1 MIDKLTIIGVGL
13 IGSSLSLALKQAGAV
28 GQVTG
33 FGRNQQNLARGIE
46 LGVLDNFAD
55 SIEASVSD
63 ADVIVVAVPLGA
75 MRQVFTAL
83 KPAIKQGAIITDV
96 GSAKGSVVT
105 AARAE
110 LGALFPRFVPGH
122 PIAGT
127 EKSGVEAG
135 FASLYQ
141 KRRVIMTPLPQTDQD
156 AISVIDEMW
165 RHCGA
170 IIEYLSVEHHDKVLA
185 ATSHL
190 PHMLAYALVHQL
202 SNLNDHEEIFR
213 YASGG
218 FRDFTR
224 IASSDPVMWRD
235 VCISNGDALVNLIE
249 QYQQELDRVKAAIN
263 AEDADE
269 LLRLFGRAK
278 SERDSLIGNC

>member
-1 MIDKLTIIGVGL
+1 MIDRLAIIGVGL
-13 IGSSLSLALKQAGAV
+13 IGSSLALALKQAGAV
-28 GQVTG
+28 RQVIG
-33 FGRNQQNLARGIE
+33 YGRNLENLEKGIE
-46 LGVLDNFAD
+46 LGVIDSLATTVAD
-55 SIEASVSD
+55 CVRD

-75 MRQVFTAL
+75 MRQVFAEL
-83 KPAIKQGAIITDV
+83 KASAGRDSVITDV
-96 GSAKGSVVT
+96 GSAKGSVI
-105 AARAE
+105 AAASEE
-110 LGALFPRFVPGH
+110 LGDLLPRFVPGH

-141 KRRVIMTPLPQTDQD
+141 GRRVILTPLEQTDAD
-156 AISVIDEMW
+156 AVEVIDDMW

-190 PHMLAYALVHQL
+190 PHMLAYALVHHL

-213 YASGG
+213 YAAGG
-218 FRDFTR
+218 FRDFSR
-224 IASSDPVMWRD
+224 IASSDPIMWRD
-235 VCISNGDALVNLIE
+235 VCLANGDALITLID
-249 QYQQELDRVKAAIN
+249 QYQQELERIASAIRDG
-263 AEDADE
+263 DADE
-269 LLRLFGRAK
+269 LLKLFGRAK

>member
-1 MIDKLTIIGVGL
+1 MIDKLAIIGVGL

-28 GQVTG
+28 GRVIG
-33 FGRNQQNLARGIE
+33 FGRNQQNLARGVE
-46 LGVLDNFAD
+46 LGVLDACAE
-55 SIEASVSD
+55 SLEAAVRD

-75 MRQVFTAL
+75 MRQVFAGLNTVAR
-83 KPAIKQGAIITDV
+83 KDAIITDV
-96 GSAKGSVVT
+96 GSTKGSVVT
-105 AARAE
+105 AARDE
-110 LGALFPRFVPGH
+110 LGARFSRFVPGH

-135 FASLYQ
+135 FPGLYEN
-141 KRRVIMTPLPQTDQD
+141 RRVILTPVQQTDQD
-156 AISVIDEMW
+156 AISVIEEMW

-170 IIEYLSVEHHDKVLA
+170 VIEYLDVEHHDKVLA

-190 PHMLAYALVHQL
+190 PHMLAFTLVHQL
-202 SNLNDHEEIFR
+202 SHLNDHDEIFR
-213 YASGG
+213 YAAGG

-235 VCISNGDALVNLIE
+235 VCIANGDALTSLIE
-249 QYQQELDRVKAAIN
+249 HYQQELDRVKVAIN

-269 LLRLFGRAK
+269 LLKLFSRAK

>member
-1 MIDKLTIIGVGL
+1 MIDKLAIIGVGL

-28 GQVTG
+28 GQVIG
-33 FGRNQQNLARGIE
+33 FGRNQQNLARGVE
-46 LGVLDNFAD
+46 LGVIDDFGD

-75 MRQVFTAL
+75 MRQVFSEL
-83 KPAIKQGAIITDV
+83 KPVVKKGAIITDV
-96 GSAKGSVVT
+96 GSAKGSVVS
-105 AARAE
+105 AARDE
-110 LGALFPRFVPGH
+110 LGAVFSRFVPAH

-141 KRRVIMTPLPQTDQD
+141 NRRVIMTPVPQTDQD

-190 PHMLAYALVHQL
+190 PHMLAYALVHHL

-235 VCISNGDALVNLIE
+235 VCISNGDALVSLIE
-249 QYQQELDRVKAAIN
+249 QYQQELDRIKAAIN

-269 LLRLFGRAK
+269 LLKLFGRAK

>member
-1 MIDKLTIIGVGL
+1 MIDKLAIIGVGL
-13 IGSSLSLALKQAGAV
+13 IGSSLSLALRQAGAV
-28 GQVTG
+28 SEVIG
-33 FGRNQQNLARGIE
+33 FGRNQLNLAKGVE
-46 LGVLDNFAD
+46 LGVLDEFAD
-55 SIEASVSD
+55 SVEACVND

-75 MRQVFTAL
+75 MQQVFAEIR
-83 KPAIKQGAIITDV
+83 PAVKKGAVITDV
-96 GSAKGSVVT
+96 GSAKGSVVA

-110 LGALFPRFVPGH
+110 LGSQFSRFVPGH

-141 KRRVIMTPLPQTDQD
+141 NRRVILTPLEQTDQG
-156 AISVIDEMW
+156 ATSVIDEMW

-202 SNLNDHEEIFR
+202 SHLNDHEEIFR

-235 VCISNGDALVNLIE
+235 VCISNGDALISLIE
-249 QYQQELDRVKAAIN
+249 QYQLELDRVRTAIK

>member
-165 RHCGA
+165 RHCGS

-235 VCISNGDALVNLIE
+235 VCIANGDALVSLIE
-249 QYQQELDRVKAAIN
+249 QYQEELDRVKSAIN
-263 AEDADE
+263 AVDADE
-269 LLRLFGRAK
+269 LLKLFGRAK

>member
-1 MIDKLTIIGVGL
+1 MIDRLAIIGVGL

-28 GQVTG
+28 GHVIG
-33 FGRNQQNLARGIE
+33 HGRNLHNLEKGIE
-46 LGVLDNFAD
+46 LGVIDSYETTIAD
-55 SIEASVSD
+55 CVSD

-75 MRQVFTAL
+75 MQQVFSEL
-83 KPAIKQGAIITDV
+83 KSNIKSNAVITDV
-96 GSAKGSVVT
+96 GSAKGSVVA
-105 AARAE
+105 AARAG
-110 LGALFPRFVPGH
+110 LGEMFARFVPGH

-141 KRRVIMTPLPQTDQD
+141 SRRVILTPLKQTAQD
-156 AISVIDEMW
+156 AIEIVDQMW
-165 RHCGA
+165 HHCGA
-170 IIEYLSVEHHDKVLA
+170 IMEYLSVEHHDKVLA

-202 SNLNDHEEIFR
+202 SHLNDHEEIFR
-213 YASGG
+213 YAAGG

-235 VCISNGDALVNLIE
+235 VCLSNGAVLGELIE
-249 QYQQELDRVKAAIN
+249 QYQRELDRIAVAIRDD
-263 AEDADE
+263 DADE
-269 LLRLFGRAK
+269 LLKLFGRAK

>member
-1 MIDKLTIIGVGL
+1 MIDKLAIIGVGL
-13 IGSSLSLALKQAGAV
+13 IGSSLSLALKHAGAV
-28 GQVTG
+28 RQVIG
-33 FGRNQQNLARGIE
+33 FGRNQKNLALGVE
-46 LGVLDNFAD
+46 LGVLDDFAD
-55 SIEASVSD
+55 SIKATVSE

-75 MRQVFTAL
+75 MQQVFAEL
-83 KPAIKQGAIITDV
+83 KPFVKEDAIITDV
-96 GSAKGSVVT
+96 GSAKGSVVA

-110 LGALFPRFVPGH
+110 LGTMFSRFVPAH

-141 KRRVIMTPLPQTDQD
+141 NRWVILTPVEQTEQD
-156 AISVIDEMW
+156 AIAVIDEMW
-165 RHCGA
+165 CQCGA
-170 IIEYLSVEHHDKVLA
+170 ILEYLSVEHHDKVLA

-190 PHMLAYALVHQL
+190 PHMLAYALVHHL

-235 VCISNGDALVNLIE
+235 VCISNGDALVSLIE
-249 QYQQELDRVKAAIN
+249 QYQEELDRVKSAIN
-263 AEDADE
+263 AGDADE
-269 LLRLFGRAK
+269 LLKLFGRAK

>member
-1 MIDKLTIIGVGL
+1 MIDKLAIIGVGL

-28 GQVTG
+28 GQVIG
-33 FGRNQQNLARGIE
+33 FGRNQQNLARGVE
-46 LGVLDNFAD
+46 LGALDDFAD
-55 SIEASVSD
+55 SIEASVRD

-75 MRQVFTAL
+75 MRQVFTEL
-83 KPAIKQGAIITDV
+83 KPAIRKDAIITDV
-96 GSAKGSVVT
+96 GSAKGSVVA
-105 AARAE
+105 AARDE

-141 KRRVIMTPLPQTDQD
+141 KRRVIITPLPQTDHD

-170 IIEYLSVEHHDKVLA
+170 IIECLSVEHHDKVLA

-235 VCISNGDALVNLIE
+235 VCISNGDALVSLIE

-269 LLRLFGRAK
+269 LLKLFGRAK